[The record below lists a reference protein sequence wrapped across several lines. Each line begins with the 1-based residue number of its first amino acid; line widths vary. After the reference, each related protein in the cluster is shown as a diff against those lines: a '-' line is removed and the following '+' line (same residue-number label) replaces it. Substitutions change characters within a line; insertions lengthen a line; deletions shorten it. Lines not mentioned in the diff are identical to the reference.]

1 MSKDQIICIKP
12 TSPHFVSDCLWFR
25 NACWNYS
32 ARITFNI
39 IFSLGMLYVILMF
52 SQVKEKDL
60 RDNINKI
67 LGKDKNESS
76 SGSQEQVEEKQG
88 ENTRDTIGSVGTSA
102 TGYV

>member
-1 MSKDQIICIKP
+1 
-12 TSPHFVSDCLWFR
+12 
-25 NACWNYS
+25 
-32 ARITFNI
+32 
-39 IFSLGMLYVILMF
+39 MLYVILMF

-60 RDNINKI
+60 RDNIDKI
-67 LGKDKNESS
+67 LGKEKNESS